1 MKKMI
6 KPVLVAVLA
15 AGAILHT
22 PIHTFAKSSSDV
34 QSEIDDLQKKQ
45 EENSNKQSEL
55 EGQINNAESEQSDN
69 LAEQNNLLAKLD
81 DLNNQIDK
89 NENALNDKEDE
100 ITETNEKIEKI
111 SGEIVKTEEDIDKR
125 EDKLSDRLV
134 SIQKNGGDVKYL
146 QVLMGSKNFGDMVNR
161 LNAVTTIMDSDKEL
175 LNGYIQAKQ
184 KLEDQKQQREDEKQN
199 LQDQKDKL
207 EDIKSDLNSQASE
220 QEDLKQQLEEEYEKL
235 GNQILSAEEQK
246 ELAANQAEALR
257 LAQEDAESEQADL
270 AAQEKAAAEAK
281 AAAAAAKKAAESK
294 QESSSSSSDSSSSSS
309 SSSSSKSSSSSSSS
323 SSSKSSN
330 SSSSSSSSSA
340 KSAQAGIFSWPA
352 QGRLSSGFGVRNDP
366 FGSGSTGNHYGQDIA
381 NATGTP
387 IHAAA
392 AGRVSYSGTM
402 SGYGNVIMIEHSI
415 NGRTYGTVYGHLS
428 KREVSVGEKVSRG
441 QEIAK
446 MGNTGA
452 STGSH
457 LHFEI
462 HEDGVWNG
470 AKSNAVDPMKY
481 F

>member
-6 KPVLVAVLA
+6 KPVLVAALA
-15 AGAILHT
+15 AGTILHT

-34 QSEIDDLQKKQ
+34 QSEINDLQKKQ

-55 EGQINNAESEQSDN
+55 EGQINDAESKQSDN
-69 LAEQNNLLAKLD
+69 LAEQDNLLAKLD

-111 SGEIVKTEEDIDKR
+111 SGEIVETEDDIDKR

-134 SIQKNGGDVKYL
+134 SIQQNGGDVQYL

-207 EDIKSDLNSQASE
+207 EDIKSDLKSQASE
-220 QEDLKQQLEEEYEKL
+220 QEDLKQQLEDEYEKL
-235 GNQILSAEEQK
+235 GDQILSAEEQK

-257 LAQEDAESEQADL
+257 MAQEDAESEKADL

-294 QESSSSSSDSSSSSS
+294 QEAT
-309 SSSSSKSSSSSSSS
+309 SSSSSKSSTASTSS

-387 IHAAA
+387 VHAAA
-392 AGRVSYSGTM
+392 DGYVSRSGTM
-402 SGYGNVIMIEHSI
+402 SGYGNVIIVTHSI
-415 NGRTYGTVYGHLS
+415 NGRTYETLYGHLD
-428 KREVSVGEKVSRG
+428 KREVSVGEKVTRG

-462 HEDGVWNG
+462 HEGTWNG

>member
-55 EGQINNAESEQSDN
+55 DGQINNAESEQSDN
-69 LAEQNNLLAKLD
+69 LAEQDNLLAKLD

-111 SGEIVKTEEDIDKR
+111 SGEIVETEDDIDKR

-134 SIQKNGGDVKYL
+134 SIQQNGGDVQYL

-207 EDIKSDLNSQASE
+207 VDIKSDLKSQASE
-220 QEDLKQQLEEEYEKL
+220 QEDLKQQLEDEYDRL
-235 GNQILSAEEQK
+235 GEQILSAEEQK
-246 ELAANQAEALR
+246 DLAANQAEALR
-257 LAQEDAESEQADL
+257 LAQEDAESEKSDL
-270 AAQEKAAAEAK
+270 AAQEKAAEEAK

-294 QESSSSSSDSSSSSS
+294 QESSSSSSKASN
-309 SSSSSKSSSSSSSS
+309 SSKSSSSSNSSS
-323 SSSKSSN
+323 ESS

-381 NATGTP
+381 NAIGTP
-387 IHAAA
+387 VHAAA

-402 SGYGNVIMIEHSI
+402 NGYGNVVMIEHSI
-415 NGRTYGTVYGHLS
+415 NGRTYGTVYGHLD
-428 KREVSVGEKVSRG
+428 KREVSVGQKVSRG

-446 MGNTGA
+446 MGNTGG
-452 STGSH
+452 STGPH

-462 HEDGVWNG
+462 HVDGVWNG
-470 AKSNAVDPMKY
+470 AKSNAVDPMK
-481 F
+481 FF